1 MPSFA
6 PAQALYLTHPAR
18 PGSYALIG
26 TSCRST
32 VLDPRFRSAP
42 TDDKHRSDASNFLT
56 SSLSLVPRQAAT
68 GSPPLCVRSCL
79 SFTAR
84 FPTRVALDS
93 DLVSENMGQVSNEA
107 TVASV
112 TALQFA
118 LQSPQDRLQPSRV
131 TVAAVALPAATKA
144 RPPQGVAAR
153 LEHSW
158 VSCSTQLRVAA
169 PAFLAAR
176 L

>member
-1 MPSFA
+1 MRDLTYIVRHRLSRQPGLAPS
-6 PAQALYLTHPAR
+6 PIVPVHRPIRDPGRR
-18 PGSYALIG
+18 PGH
-26 TSCRST
+26 
-32 VLDPRFRSAP
+32 SAP
-42 TDDKHRSDASNFLT
+42 RAKTA
-56 SSLSLVPRQAAT
+56 LVHSVSTEISTETAPHSRLVFQNAA
-68 GSPPLCVRSCL
+68 
-79 SFTAR
+79 
-84 FPTRVALDS
+84 
-93 DLVSENMGQVSNEA
+93 QVSNEA